1 MPAIPLS
8 PPKHENQRWDEGD
21 LSEAPP
27 FGTTPMSPTPSVT
40 HSIPHHAGAPV
51 PAARPEL
58 AAQEPRQLF
67 EVMIFAFHTHLR
79 APLSAFPW
87 KTHGKF
93 TLTHNELPTEWAG
106 QMSHRQQRG
115 SGCQSGWK
123 EGQGEEPEEPTPGC
137 VLGCWPEPRAGSEQI
152 SAGPGSFAHSGFRCE
167 HPLTIRDWK
176 SGPIF
181 SSWVRWVS
189 SHGTSLSEELRA
201 NSS

>member
-58 AAQEPRQLF
+58 AAQEPRQLS

-123 EGQGEEPEEPTPGC
+123 EGQGEEPAPLVVSLGAGPSLVRAQSRFRL
-137 VLGCWPEPRAGSEQI
+137 VLGASLTPD
-152 SAGPGSFAHSGFRCE
+152 FAASIH
-167 HPLTIRDWK
+167 
-176 SGPIF
+176 
-181 SSWVRWVS
+181 
-189 SHGTSLSEELRA
+189 
-201 NSS
+201 